1 MITLVSS
8 NFVFG
13 VLKLC
18 NSSFLFKIGFTQLLD
33 TCLKFDVEVSISCV
47 YPAVQTNPKSE
58 NRFVANVDNKR
69 RVVTRLEIS
78 KVTKGD
84 FTEIAAFIT

>member
-47 YPAVQTNPKSE
+47 YPAVPSL
-58 NRFVANVDNKR
+58 RFVTGKAAEKMLSMDYPSTKR
-69 RVVTRLEIS
+69 GIFLAFFKKI
-78 KVTKGD
+78 
-84 FTEIAAFIT
+84 TEYFNQN